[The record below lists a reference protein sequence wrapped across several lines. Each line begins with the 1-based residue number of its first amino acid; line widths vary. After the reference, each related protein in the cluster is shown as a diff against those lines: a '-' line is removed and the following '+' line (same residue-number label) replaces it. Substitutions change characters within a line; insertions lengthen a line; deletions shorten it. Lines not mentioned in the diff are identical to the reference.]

1 MLIHAKMEA
10 RTSAHRLTSISP
22 WSGRNTVMR
31 DPDFDQVMS
40 MQSRD
45 KTGFY
50 NNNGE
55 TGLGFTIIERQ
66 DWVEPYK

>member
-40 MQSRD
+40 MQSD
-45 KTGFY
+45 YMMIANFAFNPK
-50 NNNGE
+50 
-55 TGLGFTIIERQ
+55 FTITITKRQ
-66 DWVEPYK
+66 DWVLQ